1 MGDSAMAKTTFAHRL
16 NLHLDRR
23 ITLEAAILNRLAC
36 LPTSRRQA
44 WLRGLLVDGFL
55 AECQA
60 LRGVQGAER
69 RNPIRPFANGMTR
82 KAQTPD
88 RSPTPEHV
96 AVTATPS
103 NAEPARKPFAGLGKV
118 IG

>member
-1 MGDSAMAKTTFAHRL
+1 M
-16 NLHLDRR
+16 
-23 ITLEAAILNRLAC
+23 
-36 LPTSRRQA
+36 
-44 WLRGLLVDGFL
+44 LVDGFL

-69 RNPIRPFANGMTR
+69 RNPTRIFANGMTR

-96 AVTATPS
+96 AVAAKTAK
-103 NAEPARKPFAGLGKV
+103 AEPARKPFAGLGKV